1 MSRKGVSAEEKR
13 IRMLNIFHES
23 CEVYQLKDLEKI
35 GQKKGIPSQSVK
47 DVVQSLVDDDLV
59 VTDKI
64 GISNFYW
71 SFPSAAAQTKKNKL
85 ESMRKSLQQEESKA
99 DQLDETIKAESSG
112 REPSDERDAILAE
125 LQQGVEA
132 QMKLQ
137 QELQQ
142 YRDSGSVNFE
152 LKEKAALVAKDSVN
166 RWTENVWALQSYCTN
181 KLGMERQQFDQA
193 FNIGD
198 DFDTIS

>member
-13 IRMLNIFHES
+13 IRMLNVFHEL
-23 CEVYQLKDLEKI
+23 CEVYQLKNL
-35 GQKKGIPSQSVK
+35 KKLVRKKAYSVK

-64 GISNFYW
+64 GISNYYW

-85 ESMRKSLQQEESKA
+85 ESMRKSLQQEEAMA
-99 DQLDETIKAESSG
+99 DQLEKTIEAESSG

-125 LQQGVEA
+125 LQQGLEA
-132 QMKLQ
+132 QMKLK

-152 LKEKAALVAKDSVN
+152 LKEKAVLVAKDSVN
-166 RWTENVWALQSYCTN
+166 RWTENVWAIQSYCTN
-181 KLGMERQQFDQA
+181 KLGMERQQFDQS